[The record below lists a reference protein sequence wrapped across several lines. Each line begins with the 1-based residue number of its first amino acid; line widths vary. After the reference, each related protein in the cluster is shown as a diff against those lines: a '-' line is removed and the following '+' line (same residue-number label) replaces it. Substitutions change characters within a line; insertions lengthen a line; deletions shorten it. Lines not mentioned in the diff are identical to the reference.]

1 MMTFLE
7 IIDEQNYVDEK
18 SRNLIVNLLELAAN
32 IEKVDIDNTELAI
45 TFVDKEEIKNINRE
59 YRGIDRPTDVISFA
73 LNDEVEG
80 ELEIIGGNQIDYLG
94 DIIICVD
101 VAKEQAKEYNHS
113 YERELGFLAL
123 HGFLHL
129 LGYDHM
135 TEEDEKEMFGKQDY
149 ILNEYGLLR

>member
-1 MMTFLE
+1 MAFLE

-18 SRNLIVNLLELAAN
+18 FRDLIINLLELAAK
-32 IEKVDIDNTELAI
+32 IEKVDIDNTELSI
-45 TFVDKEEIKNINRE
+45 TFVDKDEIQDINRE
-59 YRGIDRPTDVISFA
+59 YRGINKPTDVISFA

-80 ELEIIGGNQIDYLG
+80 ELKIIGGNQIDYLG

-101 VAKEQAKEYNHS
+101 IAKEQALEYNHS
-113 YERELGFLAL
+113 FERELGFLAV

-135 TEEDEKEMFGKQDY
+135 TDEDEKEMFGKQDT